1 MSLANIFFKVSYFN
15 SKWQALTFLSLST
28 AITRRLNSNEAPARK
43 QRIRASCQLSHRKT
57 TIVRLKCTSK
67 WLKSDVHSIL
77 RHDTADGQTKLT
89 WISQDELTNPREGQK
104 YTVALSEYKWDE
116 QGYTSVNWADS
127 GYAYQVQ
134 AGEVMWFVATQWL
147 LDIKHIWAHEHV
159 SQHEMGT
166 ALPSQWAWCFNE
178 HFH

>member
-15 SKWQALTFLSLST
+15 SQKTLINLFLSL
-28 AITRRLNSNEAPARK
+28 AITRRLNSNEAPPRK
-43 QRIRASCQLSHRKT
+43 QRTRTSRQLSHWETT
-57 TIVRLKCTSK
+57 TIRLKCSLK
-67 WLKSDVHSIL
+67 WLKSDVHSLL

-89 WISQDELTNPREGQK
+89 RLSQDELAYPRESQK
-104 YTVALSEYKWDE
+104 HTAALTQYKWDE
-116 QGYTSVNWADS
+116 QGYTGVNWTDS
-127 GYAYQVQ
+127 SHAYQVS
-134 AGEVMWFVATQWL
+134 ARKVMWFVATQWL

-166 ALPSQWAWCFNE
+166 ALSSKWAWCFNE